1 MRSRIRH
8 AAAATAAILVIGST
22 TAYAAVDPPTYS
34 DALDPGA
41 SVTITKTVTTPEVL
55 PQPDIVLMV
64 DRTGSMGGAIDNVK
78 TNMAAIVSTVEA
90 AQPDAQWAVASYC
103 DVNEPDPFL
112 LHSNLSDDPTAT
124 VSAVNS
130 ISLCSGGDTPEDQLN
145 ALWEIGDGGD
155 AVSFRPDSS
164 RIVVWFGDAPGH
176 DPSLGHTL
184 ADATTSL
191 TDAGITALAVS
202 VGFDDLDSTGQATI
216 ITDATGGAL
225 YSGVSAEDLSKTI
238 LAGLTALPVEVGATT
253 TCDPGL
259 SATLDPATQSV
270 TSGDD
275 AVFEETITVASDAT
289 QGATL
294 GCEVAFTLNGTP
306 GGEGFVQTVTVDVN
320 DITAPVV
327 ACEQG
332 PNPAGKHPRGGNADG
347 FFMVTASDNVDDAVD
362 VWVDDTGSDAL
373 FGPYATGTT
382 FKITQAPGASPKAT
396 PFVGAVD
403 WKLKL
408 KGDAMMTAT
417 DAAGNTSTALCEVPP
432 AD

>member
-8 AAAATAAILVIGST
+8 AAAATAAILALGST
-22 TAYAAVDPPTYS
+22 TAYAAVDPPTHS

-78 TNMAAIVSTVEA
+78 TNMASIVSTVEA

-103 DVNEPDPFL
+103 DVGEPDPFL
-112 LHSNLSDDPTAT
+112 LHSNLSDDAAAT
-124 VSAVNS
+124 VSAVNG
-130 ISLCSGGDTPEDQLN
+130 ISLCNGGDGPEDQLN
-145 ALWEIGDGGD
+145 ALWQIGDGGD

-176 DPSLGHTL
+176 DPSLGHSL

-202 VGFDDLDSTGQATI
+202 VGANQLDASGQATS
-216 ITDATGGAL
+216 ITDATGGTL
-225 YSGVSAEDLSKTI
+225 YSGISAEDLSATI
-238 LAGLTALPVEVGATT
+238 LAGLTALPVEVGATS
-253 TCDPGL
+253 TCDTGL
-259 SATLDPATQSV
+259 SATLDPATRSV

-294 GCEVAFTLNGTP
+294 GCEVAFTINGMP
-306 GGEGFVQTVTVDVN
+306 GGDGFVQTVTVDVN
-320 DITAPVV
+320 DVTPPVV

-332 PNPAGKHPRGGNADG
+332 PNPSGNIPAGGDPDG

-382 FKITQAPGASPKAT
+382 FKITQAPGAT
-396 PFVGAVD
+396 PEAKPFAGAVD
-403 WKLKL
+403 WKLRL

>member
-225 YSGVSAEDLSKTI
+225 YSGVSAEDLSTTI